1 MEDRMNLEWRI
12 SKDFWAGVMFLV
24 IGIVAMSIAHSYPFG
39 ATFRMGPG
47 YFPSVVGGV
56 LICLGIVLMV
66 KGLRR
71 LDRIVWNW
79 SLRALIVLPIVLI
92 AFGLLIDRV
101 GLIPSLGVVVIGSAA
116 ASPEF
121 RWGEVLL
128 LTVGITFLVVAVFIW
143 GLGLPYHLFKFF

>member
-1 MEDRMNLEWRI
+1 MNLGWRI

-24 IGIVAMSIAHSYPFG
+24 IGIIAMSIAHSYPFG

-56 LICLGIVLMV
+56 LICLGIVLIG

-71 LDRIVWNW
+71 RDRIVWNW

-92 AFGLLIDRV
+92 AFGLLIGRV
-101 GLIPSLGVVVIGSAA
+101 GLVPSIGVVVIGSAA

-128 LTVGITFLVVAVFIW
+128 LALGLTFLMVAVFVW
-143 GLGLPYHLFKFF
+143 GLGVPYELFLFKF